1 MKRFLMQS
9 AAIALFGASLA
20 ACATPTYP
28 ARGEA
33 TLLNPPPQPRQEAAR
48 PQYAARQAEPQP
60 MSDDMPAARAAP
72 SGSVRTAALAPL
84 NAATPATSAGR
95 PAADESAAPMTPSAP
110 EHPVTGAERAAAP
123 EHMPVPGGATAPA
136 APAPTATPAPTAA
149 APAPA
154 YTAPAQT
161 AAPAATYAPPP
172 AQTASRAERRRA
184 EEPRYAVTGKVVAS
198 SGVFMEYEVSKG
210 DHVDALAREF
220 STSRKAIVEANHLRR
235 PFSVRPGQM
244 IKIPVSKAYVVEGGD
259 TLNLIAKRFDVQVA
273 ELMELNKVSLR
284 NLSPGQKVALPATAR
299 DRGPIRLAG
308 GDMAEAGPRRIYS
321 APPNYVP
328 PAQNPYGGHVY
339 SPPGD
344 TYAPPSSS
352 SGTQMATQVPPRA
365 MPPGRPQLPDTSPPL
380 NDADV
385 ARAAKGRFIWPVRG
399 DVLTRFGPTGV
410 GRRSDGLDI
419 KAPQGTTVKAAADG
433 DVVYAGDQVPGFGNL
448 VLVKHADGW
457 VTAYA
462 HLDRLSVQMRQT
474 VTQGQEIGQ
483 VGLSGGVTEP
493 QLHFEVRYAPNPA
506 DKAKPVDPALV
517 LPR

>member
-9 AAIALFGASLA
+9 AAIALFGASLT
-20 ACATPTYP
+20 ACATPSYP
-28 ARGEA
+28 VRGEG
-33 TLLNPPPQPRQEAAR
+33 TLLHPPAQPRAEVR
-48 PQYAARQAEPQP
+48 PASYVERQAQP
-60 MSDDMPAARAAP
+60 ASDDISAARAAP

-84 NAATPATSAGR
+84 SAATPAASAGR

-123 EHMPVPGGATAPA
+123 EHMPVPGAATAPA
-136 APAPTATPAPTAA
+136 ATQPPTAA
-149 APAPA
+149 APPAPA
-154 YTAPAQT
+154 YAPPAQT

-172 AQTASRAERRRA
+172 ARTASRAERRRA

-220 STSRKAIVEANHLRR
+220 STTRNAIVAANHLRK
-235 PFSVRPGQM
+235 PFSVRPGQI

-321 APPNYVP
+321 APPSYVP

-344 TYAPPSSS
+344 TYAPPGSS

-365 MPPGRPQLPDTSPPL
+365 MPPGRPQIPDTSPPL

-462 HLDRLSVQMRQT
+462 HLDRLSVQMRQA